1 MGLSKIR
8 KGIDLLDSEI
18 LKLLNDRM
26 ELVLM
31 AKKFKAT
38 IQDSEREKEV
48 LSRIRM
54 NSTDLINAGFIESI
68 YREIIRESKKLQA
81 NNFELIA
88 FQGEHGAYS
97 EVASK
102 AWNGNLIPIPCKEF
116 AEVFE
121 GVGSGLYD
129 YGIVPVENTLGGAVS
144 QVNQLLINTDL
155 NVVGAVEL
163 PIHLCLLALP
173 GSDHRDIR
181 SAYSHPQ
188 ALSQCRLFL
197 ARNKLEPM
205 EWSDTAGAAKMLAE
219 KRPKRAAAIASKLSA
234 RLYNLEII
242 KENVQ
247 DLERNV
253 TRFLVLAKE
262 KNKYR
267 GNKCSISFCT
277 EHKAGALFS
286 ALEVFAKRNINLT
299 RIESIPNEPGN
310 YAFFLD
316 FEGSNTENR
325 VVEALEEVKRM
336 TTDFKLMGC
345 YKERKIQ

>member
-31 AKKFKAT
+31 AKKFKGT